1 MNKRLVC
8 VHIRCKSSLGVY
20 FTTSAF
26 YMFTDFN
33 RRLNF
38 TPSTFSQSL
47 FLISVSITLADQ
59 MDIFYVCFK
68 LVAKNPLKQGS
79 VIFA

>member
-8 VHIRCKSSLGVY
+8 VHIRCKSSLG
-20 FTTSAF
+20 AF

-59 MDIFYVCFK
+59 MDISYVCFK